1 MIELFVVTLGV
12 FIALAVDSWWASRSD
27 AVRRSAYLSALEA
40 DMLAADSILEAGLR
54 SVESSLRES
63 RAVLQYFDAPAFDQ
77 AVEDHGIPL
86 GLPNVPIPIGTLR
99 SLVNTSDITL
109 LEDVSLRNALVRESA
124 TLESGLLGLGRALSV
139 SDAQLP
145 IFGEVIQERLLRS
158 DGESAVPIWEV
169 RDDVSLRGATWVLAT
184 NLVMYQGEL
193 TILQESVRNVLST
206 IRDSRSR

>member
-12 FIALAVDSWWASRSD
+12 LIALGADSWWASRND

-40 DMLAADSILEAGLR
+40 DMLAADSILETGLK

-63 RAVLQYFDAPAFDQ
+63 RAVLQYFDAEAFDQ

-86 GLPNVPIPIGTLR
+86 GLPRVAMPIGTLR

-109 LEDVSLRNALVRESA
+109 LEDVVLRNALVRESA

-145 IFGEVIQERLLRS
+145 VFGEVIQERLIRS
-158 DGESAVPIWEV
+158 DGQSAVPIWEV

-184 NLVMYQGEL
+184 NLEIYQGEL
-193 TILQESVRNVLST
+193 TRLQESVRRVLSA